1 MLLDASLRCVC
12 GWRAGFIQVDEGH
25 IYLTR
30 GLAECVGEQGSSKFV
45 WGTLICARVVGGTIN
60 NPVRLQAQRPFLGP
74 IQAQFESNH
83 LHHQLNSNHNHNHFH
98 SSRTPE
104 AKARLVQGKGLLCH
118 VPDAKARLAM
128 TAPKVPDSWM
138 DSAAVVKCSLC
149 SAEIG
154 FADALRVNKVRK
166 IYRCKCCN
174 KLATRLQRCS
184 NRPSWKSK
192 EEKER
197 FFNDHNND
205 SNETLKK
212 HLETLTV
219 ETDKESLMK
228 QFAQKSA
235 WLDDADLQKKYKDK
249 PDQLQAVKQNATT
262 MEHPTRKV
270 TLYEDIEF
278 VANNEE
284 TTEQGNEK
292 KRQLTTEETVA
303 AHKKAARQME
313 KAPPGPKAP
322 TDAQKT
328 QMQRALEK
336 ADKLEVDL
344 HSGIEQCKG
353 VEVASF
359 IPKPVVDR
367 ATRALLEL
375 KAAKSQVELALE
387 SGWTGNAKVVMTE
400 LQDKRKDA
408 IEMIK
413 KLGDLVAIAA
423 DMGD

>member
-1 MLLDASLRCVC
+1 MEALS
-12 GWRAGFIQVDEGH
+12 
-25 IYLTR
+25 
-30 GLAECVGEQGSSKFV
+30 
-45 WGTLICARVVGGTIN
+45 TI
-60 NPVRLQAQRPFLGP
+60 PYACKHSAHFWD
-74 IQAQFESNH
+74 QFR
-83 LHHQLNSNHNHNHFH
+83 LNSNRIISTINLTVIIITTI
-98 SSRTPE
+98 STQAARLKQRLAMCKAKACLATSLTQ
-104 AKARLVQGKGLLCH
+104 KARLAMAPL
-118 VPDAKARLAM
+118 AKARLANLE
-128 TAPKVPDSWM
+128 TAGL
-138 DSAAVVKCSLC
+138 VKCSLC

-166 IYRCKCCN
+166 TPTYRCKCCN
-174 KLATRLQRCS
+174 KLASRLQRCS

-219 ETDKESLMK
+219 ETDKESLKK

-235 WLDDADLQKKYKDK
+235 WLDEADLQKKYKDK

-303 AHKKAARQME
+303 APKKAARQKE

-336 ADKLEVDL
+336 ANKLEVDL

-353 VEVASF
+353 EEVASF

-387 SGWTGNAKVVMTE
+387 SGWTGNAKVVMTD